1 MFKSTKEKEVVLSPE
16 GKEVL
21 EKIKKTTLKPIKGLK
36 VVAVSDGYYADLGNH
51 DNARIIKSGEV
62 FVFNHN
68 LKNGR
73 LPLWVRPVDIKEAK
87 KAGVTDLNGADEESE
102 DLV

>member
-1 MFKSTKEKEVVLSPE
+1 MSQKLKEQEITLSPE
-16 GKEVL
+16 GKEFI
-21 EKIKKTTLKPIKGLK
+21 ERSKKVQLKLIKGLK
-36 VVAVSDGYYADLGNH
+36 VVAISDGYYADHGNH
-51 DNARIIKSGEV
+51 DAARIIKSGEV
-62 FVFNHN
+62 FVFNHH

-87 KAGVTDLNGADEESE
+87 KAGVTDLNGADED

>member
-16 GKEVL
+16 GQELL
-21 EKIKKTTLKPIKGLK
+21 EKIKKTALKPIKGLK
-36 VVAVSDGYYADLGNH
+36 VVAISDGYYADSGNH

-87 KAGVTDLNGADEESE
+87 KAGVTDLNGADESE